1 MVEPYAAELPREFDG
16 TGREL
21 IDIDTALEDC
31 GVLIVLVDHD
41 VFKVV
46 PLAERAAQDTR
57 GLSTRAASGRTSR
70 ASRRAQVLRHES
82 SFQDG
87 GMAFAAVY
95 AFRDEHGPQEVTD
108 AVYGPQ
114 PSPAVGATIE
124 LAYPD
129 GRPDLARPRRLLTW
143 LWVYATLL
151 FMLGMLTAKL
161 MGWLD

>member
-1 MVEPYAAELPREFDG
+1 MRAELGPAEAYFIYAG
-16 TGREL
+16 LALALFGLAAL
-21 IDIDTALEDC
+21 IRHDWLRLTRPTRR
-31 GVLIVLVDHD
+31 VL
-41 VFKVV
+41 
-46 PLAERAAQDTR
+46 
-57 GLSTRAASGRTSR
+57 
-70 ASRRAQVLRHES
+70 AQVLRHES